1 MYICTPS
8 VCFKQA
14 STRPHPCASKCR
26 RTGRC
31 GRDRARTPARAD
43 TATWL
48 PLVSE
53 TGPSVIQVKSSE
65 CACIF
70 KNKIHLQKRS
80 FSSIPPP
87 AVGSPSQAVRVAP
100 GLVPLRVFPVAFP
113 KETPSS
119 RDQAVREACMLQ
131 SPVCRPQCSDM
142 RASEGPVASV
152 RRGGNSHDT

>member
-87 AVGSPSQAVRVAP
+87 AVGSPSQAIRVAP

-113 KETPSS
+113 KETPSTVGIRRCAKPACCNRLCVVRS
-119 RDQAVREACMLQ
+119 AVTCALLKARWHL
-131 SPVCRPQCSDM
+131 
-142 RASEGPVASV
+142 
-152 RRGGNSHDT
+152 